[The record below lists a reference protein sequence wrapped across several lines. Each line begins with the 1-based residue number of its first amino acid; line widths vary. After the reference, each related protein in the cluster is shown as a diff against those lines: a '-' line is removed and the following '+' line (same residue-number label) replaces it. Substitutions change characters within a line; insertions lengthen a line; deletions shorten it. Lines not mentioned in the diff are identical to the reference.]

1 MLENLFPSRFTIF
14 ADYFRH
20 ITYQEKVVR
29 LPRTRIKSTKMQN
42 SNARISKHIKIHA
55 NLVQAP
61 QL

>member
-14 ADYFRH
+14 ADYSRH
-20 ITYQEKVVR
+20 ITYQENVLR
-29 LPRTRIKSTKMQN
+29 LPRTRIKNTKTQS